1 MSTNPLE
8 RIPKRSPKTSM
19 TDLNE
24 FAKTAGS
31 TAASAA
37 YPIVLGLTGE
47 DTGDKWYVDLAYG
60 AVPGGALV
68 QRAKTGTIPGLLDL
82 LPGDVGAGARLAM
95 APIAATF
102 AKYALK
108 GGKARLGKTARN
120 LDETLDKRKYV
131 TRYHVTSKD
140 NVDAIYSE
148 GLRSDTENY
157 GLHSLGDESEPGVWL
172 AGTGDPPVSGSQ
184 LFEVKIPRSEYFGT
198 PKSYYSD
205 RSHKFR
211 RVTKPSGP
219 PDPKSYEDGVFV
231 EKFHKNIPP
240 ENLRLIGDRIRKPYE
255 PYMPHDFNRLVDR
268 LARTS
273 DVPIETGSKLSE
285 LKEMKVP
292 DKLEFVRLQKKF
304 LQDVMDRLKRNDD
317 VLEEGDRFVDLR
329 DFGYTPEEWYAK
341 EAARQFGGFVPY
353 WKIGEMP
360 YVRGGNWARKEL
372 ADFLNIPSKI
382 IRHD

>member
-8 RIPKRSPKTSM
+8 RIPKRSPQTSV

-31 TAASAA
+31 AAEAAA
-37 YPIVLGLTGE
+37 YPIMLGLAGE
-47 DTGDKWYVDLAYG
+47 DTGDEWYEDLAYS

-68 QRAKTGTIPGLLDL
+68 QRAKTGTKPGLLDM
-82 LPGDVGAGARLAM
+82 LPGELGAGARLAM
-95 APIAATF
+95 APIAAAF
-102 AKYALK
+102 SRDLLR
-108 GGKARLGKTARN
+108 GGKHRLGKTRKN
-120 LDETLDKRKYV
+120 LEDTVDKRKYV

-140 NVDAIYSE
+140 NVDAISSE

-157 GLHSLGDESEPGVWL
+157 GLHSFGDESEPGVWL
-172 AGTGDPPVSGSQ
+172 AGTGDPPVIGSQ
-184 LFEVKIPRSEYFGT
+184 LFEVKIPRSEYFNT

-205 RSHKFR
+205 RSHKVR

-240 ENLRLIGDRIRKPYE
+240 ENLRLIGDRIRKPDD
-255 PYMPHDFNRLVDR
+255 PYMPREFNWLVDR
-268 LARTS
+268 LDRTS

-285 LKEMKVP
+285 LKEMSVP

-304 LQDVMDRLKRNDD
+304 LNDVMDRLKRHDD
-317 VLEEGDRFVDLR
+317 VLEEGERFVDES
-329 DFGYTPEEWYAK
+329 DFGYTPEEWYAR
-341 EAARQFGGFVPY
+341 EAVRELGGFVPY
-353 WKIGEMP
+353 WKIGETP
-360 YVRGGNWARKEL
+360 YVRRGDWFRNDL
-372 ADFLNIPSKI
+372 VDFLNIPTKT
-382 IRHD
+382 IRH